1 MQYKKGQ
8 IVEVEI
14 SSIAFGGRGIGK
26 YEGITCFVDNTM
38 PGDVVRASF
47 TRIKPNFFEAK
58 LVEIISPSKERCT
71 PKCKYFGI
79 CGGCQFQFMPYE
91 KQLEM
96 KEQQVKDAFE
106 RIGKIKNAS
115 TVPIGRQV
123 SKIIG
128 SKNLYY
134 YRNKMEFSFGYDRDM
149 KFAVGMHLPNRRF
162 DILDLHE
169 CHLESEFSS
178 KTVNKTR
185 DFFAEKKLEPFKYT
199 DGSGFL
205 KSLYVREGKRTN
217 EVMINIVT
225 SDNLPN
231 DAEKIMKEYAN
242 ILSSDDMREGDKKI
256 TSVYWTM
263 IIAKKGVVKTSK
275 EILLYGKKSL
285 TEKMILENEDS
296 MVFEILPQAFFQVN
310 TFQAEVLYSQVIR
323 MAGYKPQKTIFDL
336 FCGTGTIGL
345 FLSKHAE
352 QVYGIE
358 LIEDS
363 VKIARENAQKN
374 KIFNIDFFTGDV
386 DKLLKNLKEPPS
398 LIVID
403 PPRIGITQET
413 VKLINDFSPH
423 QLIYVS
429 CNPAT
434 LARDCAW
441 LLEYGYKI
449 KEIQPVDMFPH
460 TYHIECVVLLE
471 R

>member
-1 MQYKKGQ
+1 MTLKKGQ
-8 IVEVEI
+8 LVEIEI

-38 PGDVVRASF
+38 PGDKVTASL
-47 TRIKPNFFEAK
+47 TKIKSNFLEAQ
-58 LVEIISPSKERCT
+58 LVDIISPSKDRCA
-71 PKCKYFGI
+71 PKCKYFGT

-91 KQLEM
+91 KQLEL

-106 RIGKIKNAS
+106 RIGKIKN
-115 TVPIGRQV
+115 VNF

-128 SKNLYY
+128 SENIYY
-134 YRNKMEFSFGYDRDM
+134 YRNKMEFSFGLDANM
-149 KFAVGMHLPNRRF
+149 KFALGMHLPNRRF
-162 DILDLHE
+162 DILDLQE
-169 CHLESEFSS
+169 CHLESEFSA
-178 KTVNKTR
+178 KIVNKTR
-185 DFFAEKKLEPFKYT
+185 DFFVDKKLETFKYT
-199 DGSGFL
+199 NGSGFL
-205 KSLYVREGKRTN
+205 KALYIREGKRTN
-217 EVMINIVT
+217 EVMINLVT
-225 SDNLPN
+225 SDNLPK
-231 DAEKIMKEYAN
+231 DAEQIMKDYADV
-242 ILSSDDMREGDKKI
+242 LSSGEFVDNDKKV
-256 TSVYWTM
+256 TSIYWTM
-263 IIAKKGVVKTSK
+263 IIAKKGVPKTSK
-275 EILLYGKKSL
+275 EFLLYGNKSL
-285 TEKMILENEDS
+285 AEKMILENGNE

-310 TFQAEVLYSQVIR
+310 TFQAEVLYSQVVR
-323 MAGYKPQKTIFDL
+323 MASNKPQKTIFDL

-345 FLSKHAE
+345 FLAKHAE

-358 LIEDS
+358 LIEDA
-363 VKIARENAQKN
+363 VKVARENALKN

-386 DKLLKNLKEPPS
+386 DKLLKDLKEPPS

-403 PPRIGITQET
+403 PPRIGITEKT
-413 VKLINDFSPH
+413 AKLINDFSPH

-441 LLEYGYKI
+441 LIEYGYKI